1 MASLQ
6 HLLLTIALSNVVS
19 SSPQYTFVNP
29 DPSGTLY
36 TRPSDFNP
44 VAVPNVSTAGEA
56 VLASFVSYSIEF
68 AFFPD
73 FAGNKSAPNDFS
85 DNLLENLKGFQGSKP
100 DIRVGGNTQ

>member
-1 MASLQ
+1 MAPLQ

-29 DPSGTLY
+29 GPSGTPY
-36 TRPSDFNP
+36 TRPPDFNP
-44 VAVPNVSTAGEA
+44 VAVPSVSTAGEP
-56 VLASFVSYSIEF
+56 VLESFVSYSIEF